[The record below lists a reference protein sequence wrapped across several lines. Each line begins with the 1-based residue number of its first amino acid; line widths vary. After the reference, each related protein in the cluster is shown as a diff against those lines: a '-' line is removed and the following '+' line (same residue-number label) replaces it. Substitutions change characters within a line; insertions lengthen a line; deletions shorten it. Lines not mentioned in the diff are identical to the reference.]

1 MESRNWKKIRIIESI
16 LFPAGWILI
25 LLAGADFPPP
35 RGFYRLVIL
44 IILLDLVQQLYLQ
57 WLCKNLIMRRTF
69 LLSQLLFLA
78 TGVAVAVL
86 FILCNGGFQK
96 ESGIWTGIIAAVS
109 VVYGT
114 AFWIIH
120 RLLAAK
126 IRKSDV

>member
-44 IILLDLVQQLYLQ
+44 IILLDLVQQLYLR

-69 LLSQLLFLA
+69 LLNELLFLA
-78 TGVAVAVL
+78 AGVVVAVL
-86 FILCNGGFQK
+86 FVLCNGGFQK
-96 ESGIWTGIIAAVS
+96 ESGIWTGVIAAVS

-120 RLLAAK
+120 RLLAGK